1 MKKTLT
7 RFRSKHWSFQRLV
20 QGRLMVVTTNHPEK
34 LDPALVRPGRVDLNM
49 EFGQFCK
56 FCSSLLFHRQNSP
69 TGRSTPDDILDMF
82 NNFYSSE
89 ALPVDFDKK
98 RIPQDKWTP
107 AEVVQVQPS
116 QTFKNTSLDVSFH
129 LKN

>member
-1 MKKTLT
+1 MFVVPVAK
-7 RFRSKHWSFQRLV
+7 SKAV
-20 QGRLMVVTTNHPEK
+20 G
-34 LDPALVRPGRVDLNM
+34 
-49 EFGQFCK
+49 
-56 FCSSLLFHRQNSP
+56 

-116 QTFKNTSLDVSFH
+116 QAFKSTSLDVSFH
-129 LKN
+129 FKNKWDLTKKAHL

>member
-1 MKKTLT
+1 
-7 RFRSKHWSFQRLV
+7 
-20 QGRLMVVTTNHPEK
+20 
-34 LDPALVRPGRVDLNM
+34 
-49 EFGQFCK
+49 
-56 FCSSLLFHRQNSP
+56 
-69 TGRSTPDDILDMF
+69 MF

-116 QTFKNTSLDVSFH
+116 QAFKSTSLDVSFH
-129 LKN
+129 FLKINGILLKKHIFKTIKLQNQVFLNNMGNPNGGLETLCGGNPGLETLTTPVIKVHLLFNSSLKS